1 MADGDNLILVTGAS
15 GRTGRAVIA
24 ALKGLDVNV
33 RAFIRR
39 EEVGKELIEIGAG
52 DIVVGDLFD
61 DQALESAIINCDQV
75 IHICPPMN
83 SNETTLAM
91 KITDLCL
98 KYNIQRLIL
107 YSVLHPLLSQVR
119 HHSLKLR
126 AEEYLVNSGQNY
138 TILQPGRYMQHHQ
151 LIWREIIE
159 TGKHCMPFSV
169 NSKFN
174 IVDLA
179 DLAEAV
185 SNVLVGEGHDFATY
199 QLAGPEAL
207 SQVDMARIIS
217 EVLGRPVFAEAKPAD
232 EYIRIAK
239 KNGMPSERIEQLC
252 AMNEHYDKHGLRG
265 NSNILEWLLKRPAT
279 NFQTYIS
286 SNFNKNI

>member
-1 MADGDNLILVTGAS
+1 MVLGGNLILVTGAS

-24 ALKGLDVNV
+24 ELKKYEVKV
-33 RAFIRR
+33 RAFVRR
-39 EEVGKELIEIGAG
+39 EEAGKELIESGA
-52 DIVVGDLFD
+52 DDVVIGDLFN
-61 DQALESAIINCDQV
+61 DQALETAIINCDQV

-83 SNETTLAM
+83 PNEARLAI

-98 KYNIQRLIL
+98 KYNINRLVL
-107 YSVLHPLLSQVR
+107 YSVLHPLLSEVR
-119 HHSLKLR
+119 HHSLKLH
-126 AEEYLVNSGQNY
+126 AEEYLVNSGQSY

-151 LIWREIIE
+151 LIWREIVE
-159 TGKHCMPFSV
+159 TGKHRMPFNI

-185 SNVLVGEGHDFATY
+185 ANVLVEEGHEFATY

-207 SQVDMARIIS
+207 SQVDMAQIIS
-217 EVLGRPVFAEAKPAD
+217 EVLGSPVFAEERSAD
-232 EYIRIAK
+232 EYVSIAK
-239 KNGMPSERIEQLC
+239 KNGMPTDRIEQLC

-265 NSNILEWLLKRPAT
+265 NSNILEWLIKRPAT
-279 NFQTYIS
+279 KFRTYITN
-286 SNFNKNI
+286 NFDQNL